1 MSLSDH
7 SGEEQQI
14 NHDPIRSPLAP
25 SYAPLHQ
32 HLKGGGD
39 AIQGPDMNPRH
50 GDKNRH
56 SPPFLRKD
64 PFLAPSNSGCYGL
77 LGSMVYSRCEGTKP
91 LSHPVKVAR
100 GGRMYGEG
108 RAAVVPD
115 EMSLL
120 RWPRSG
126 DWQVATHSTADR
138 PGGLWGSYI
147 LDHVWI
153 SVFVTIAGYIEWL
166 GEQEGYGHIR
176 FWATVKSG
184 TNYGLK
190 RALLTLNVSC
200 EDLLRAA
207 NTASSTYKM
216 FTFWNT

>member
-1 MSLSDH
+1 MPFRAL
-7 SGEEQQI
+7 I
-14 NHDPIRSPLAP
+14 WI
-25 SYAPLHQ
+25 
-32 HLKGGGD
+32 
-39 AIQGPDMNPRH
+39 PDVGTRTE
-50 GDKNRH
+50 H

-100 GGRMYGEG
+100 EGRMYGEG

-153 SVFVTIAGYIEWL
+153 SVFVTIAGYVECL
-166 GEQEGYGHIR
+166 GEQEVYRRISFYR
-176 FWATVKSG
+176 FEPLWQWHQIWPVEGAVHNRYVT
-184 TNYGLK
+184 
-190 RALLTLNVSC
+190 
-200 EDLLRAA
+200 
-207 NTASSTYKM
+207 
-216 FTFWNT
+216 

>member
-1 MSLSDH
+1 MPFRAL
-7 SGEEQQI
+7 I
-14 NHDPIRSPLAP
+14 WI
-25 SYAPLHQ
+25 
-32 HLKGGGD
+32 
-39 AIQGPDMNPRH
+39 PDVGTRTE
-50 GDKNRH
+50 H

-100 GGRMYGEG
+100 EGRMYGEG

-153 SVFVTIAGYIEWL
+153 SVFVTIAGYVECL
-166 GEQEGYGHIR
+166 GEQEGYRRISFYR
-176 FWATVKSG
+176 FELL
-184 TNYGLK
+184 LK
-190 RALLTLNVSC
+190 WHQIWPVEGAVHNRCVT
-200 EDLLRAA
+200 
-207 NTASSTYKM
+207 
-216 FTFWNT
+216 